1 MSQSSL
7 PGRSRSSSL
16 ERITKQHKEAS
27 KLKEEVRE
35 TAEQALSLGI
45 NTGTLRESTRR
56 MGERATELRNATVA
70 KKAEYACKNKMVV
83 WIFAIFVIMLIFII
97 IFN

>member
-1 MSQSSL
+1 M
-7 PGRSRSSSL
+7 
-16 ERITKQHKEAS
+16 TKQHKEAS
-27 KLKEEVRE
+27 KLKNEVRE

-45 NTGTLRESTRR
+45 NTGILRESTKR
-56 MGERATELRNATVA
+56 MSIRATELRNATVA

-83 WIFAIFVIMLIFII
+83 WIFATFVIMLIFII